1 MNRSFH
7 GQSFMSRSFMSR
19 SFMSRSFENK
29 GILRIEVSCTEVVW
43 VEVSWTKVLW
53 VEVSW
58 TKVLWVEVSSWEQ
71 FREKSYK
78 SCLIFYEVYV
88 TEDIARRT
96 PDITLDIMEGAHKHI
111 ELMDL
116 TAYIFR
122 IHTHTQQGYTE
133 LKKADNRKQIC

>member
-7 GQSFMSRSFMSR
+7 GQSFMSS

-29 GILRIEVSCTEVVW
+29 GILSIEVSCTEVV
-43 VEVSWTKVLW
+43 W

-88 TEDIARRT
+88 TEDIAPGT

-133 LKKADNRKQIC
+133 PEKADNRKQIC